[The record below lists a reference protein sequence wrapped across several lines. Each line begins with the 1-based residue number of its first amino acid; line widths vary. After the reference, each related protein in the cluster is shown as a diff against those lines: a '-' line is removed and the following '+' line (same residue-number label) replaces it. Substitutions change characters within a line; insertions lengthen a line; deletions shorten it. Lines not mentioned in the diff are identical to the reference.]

1 MPSTL
6 SAPVLQVDANIVHQV
21 DTSNP
26 QNLFNLWCSECSALN
41 SVLSQW
47 AQNPNNDV
55 VLSRC
60 ADALPQ
66 GRRLENLIWRLMME
80 EVPNEHTST
89 TATSLPRAIQRPA
102 RKSSTDDVP
111 QLSASV
117 DSVENE
123 EAVEFSS
130 DSSSVDL
137 VRPVIRRQ
145 GSSTSNGGRRE
156 RHISSENLEK
166 MVCSIVEQK
175 ESLSAPLPEIP
186 AFMSPPEPEKA
197 LVIPPAEL
205 TRSGS
210 TTTESPSKDSDGRS
224 ECSPPGS
231 YLDIPTIKTTTV
243 VRGFSPS
250 FRPQSGFF
258 SPKTNSEIPAPKS
271 SPAAKPVES
280 KKSRAK
286 FVLGGSSEE
295 SYSDHGHSFEESRH
309 NLAPPAPKKRM
320 FQIGGSS
327 EEEGSLRSALASP
340 RSALLTAHKKQT
352 SFANNL
358 TTTIP
363 STSTSAIIDDDDD
376 DSYDESAIEDD
387 DDEWED
393 SNEEESGKNSVDEKT
408 LFQRVDSKVNLT
420 SRRSLITLALEQNHR
435 RGILANAASQSTSAL
450 PQRARVTYNGP
461 MVASPND
468 SDEAPLTMKRAAR
481 NSQLRSINEVP
492 RTSAQPIVTSA
503 NSVSQPVAMSPRT
516 TRRNMMSTELPESLR
531 RHLLW
536 ERSQKSSTA
545 NAVLK
550 RRHTSHDVANL
561 KQYPPQPHMNKCYD
575 DVNASSWDQDFTREA
590 FGGYHTKG
598 W

>member
-1 MPSTL
+1 MI
-6 SAPVLQVDANIVHQV
+6 A
-21 DTSNP
+21 
-26 QNLFNLWCSECSALN
+26 
-41 SVLSQW
+41 
-47 AQNPNNDV
+47 

-66 GRRLENLIWRLMME
+66 GRRLENLIWRLLME
-80 EVPNEHTST
+80 EHPNEPTSGS
-89 TATSLPRAIQRPA
+89 ATSLPRNIQRPA

-117 DSVENE
+117 ESLENE

-130 DSSSVDL
+130 DSIDD
-137 VRPVIRRQ
+137 VRPTIRRQ
-145 GSSTSNGGRRE
+145 GSSVSNGCRRE

-166 MVCSIVEQK
+166 MVSSIVEQK
-175 ESLSAPLPEIP
+175 ESLSAPLPDIP
-186 AFMSPPEPEKA
+186 AYMMPPEPEKA
-197 LVIPPAEL
+197 LVLPSTDL

-231 YLDIPTIKTTTV
+231 FLDIPTIKTTTV

-250 FRPQSGFF
+250 QRPKSAFF
-258 SPKTNSEIPAPKS
+258 SQSKTDSEIPAPES
-271 SPAAKPVES
+271 APAAKPVES
-280 KKSRAK
+280 KKPRAK
-286 FVLGGSSEE
+286 FLLGGSSEE
-295 SYSDHGHSFEESRH
+295 SYSDHGHSFEESRR
-309 NLAPPAPKKRM
+309 NLAPPVNKKKM

-340 RSALLTAHKKQT
+340 RSTLLAAHKKQT

-376 DSYDESAIEDD
+376 SYDESAIEDD
-387 DDEWED
+387 DDDWED

-435 RGILANAASQSTSAL
+435 RGILANAASHSTSAI
-450 PQRARVTYNGP
+450 PQRSRTTYNGP
-461 MVASPND
+461 SMVASPND
-468 SDEAPLTMKRAAR
+468 SDDAPLTMKRAPRGAPM
-481 NSQLRSINEVP
+481 RSINELP
-492 RTSAQPIVTSA
+492 RTSAQPIMAPA
-503 NSVSQPVAMSPRT
+503 NNVSQQPMAMSPRT

-561 KQYPPQPHMNKCYD
+561 KQYPQQPQPHMNKTYD
-575 DVNASSWDQDFTREA
+575 DVDASSWDQDFTREA

>member
-1 MPSTL
+1 
-6 SAPVLQVDANIVHQV
+6 
-21 DTSNP
+21 
-26 QNLFNLWCSECSALN
+26 
-41 SVLSQW
+41 
-47 AQNPNNDV
+47 
-55 VLSRC
+55 
-60 ADALPQ
+60 
-66 GRRLENLIWRLMME
+66 ME
-80 EVPNEHTST
+80 EVPNEPTSAA
-89 TATSLPRAIQRPA
+89 ATSLPRNIQRPA
-102 RKSSTDDVP
+102 RKSSTDEVP

-130 DSSSVDL
+130 DSSPVEL
-137 VRPVIRRQ
+137 VRPRIRRQ
-145 GSSTSNGGRRE
+145 NSSQSNGGRRE

-166 MVCSIVEQK
+166 MVSSIVEQK

-186 AFMSPPEPEKA
+186 AFIAPPEPEKKA
-197 LVIPPAEL
+197 LVMPPAEL

-210 TTTESPSKDSDGRS
+210 TTTESPSKDSDARS
-224 ECSPPGS
+224 ESSPPGS
-231 YLDIPTIKTTTV
+231 FPDIPTIKTTTV

-250 FRPQSGFF
+250 QRPHPAFF
-258 SPKTNSEIPAPKS
+258 SSPKTNSEIPAPKS

-286 FVLGGSSEE
+286 FLLGGSSEE
-295 SYSDHGHSFEESRH
+295 SYSDHGHSFEEPRR
-309 NLAPPAPKKRM
+309 NLAPPAIPKKKM

-327 EEEGSLRSALASP
+327 EEEGSLKSALASP
-340 RSALLTAHKKQT
+340 RGALLTAHKKQT

-376 DSYDESAIEDD
+376 DSYDESAIDDD

-435 RGILANAASQSTSAL
+435 RGNLGNTASQSTSAI

-461 MVASPND
+461 SMVASPND
-468 SDEAPLTMKRAAR
+468 SDEAPLTMKRAPR
-481 NSQLRSINEVP
+481 GTQMRSINEVP
-492 RTSAQPIVTSA
+492 RSSAQPIMTSA
-503 NSVSQPVAMSPRT
+503 NAISQPVAMSPRT

-561 KQYPPQPHMNKCYD
+561 KQYPQQPHMNKCYD

>member
-1 MPSTL
+1 MPCTL

-26 QNLFNLWCSECSALN
+26 QNLFNLWCM
-41 SVLSQW
+41 
-47 AQNPNNDV
+47 
-55 VLSRC
+55 LSRC

-66 GRRLENLIWRLMME
+66 GRRLENLIWRLLME
-80 EVPNEHTST
+80 EVPNEPTSIS
-89 TATSLPRAIQRPA
+89 ATSLPRNIQRPA
-102 RKSSTDDVP
+102 RKSSADDVP

-130 DSSSVDL
+130 DSSPVEL
-137 VRPVIRRQ
+137 VRPRIRRQ
-145 GSSTSNGGRRE
+145 GSGMSNGGRRE

-166 MVCSIVEQK
+166 MVSSIVEQK
-175 ESLSAPLPEIP
+175 ESLSAPLPKIP
-186 AFMSPPEPEKA
+186 AFVSPPEPVKTM
-197 LVIPPAEL
+197 VVVPPEL

-250 FRPQSGFF
+250 QRPHLVSFTP
-258 SPKTNSEIPAPKS
+258 PKTSSEIPAPMS
-271 SPAAKPVES
+271 SPAAKPVEP

-295 SYSDHGHSFEESRH
+295 SYSDHGHSFEETRR

-327 EEEGSLRSALASP
+327 EEDGSLKSALASP

-376 DSYDESAIEDD
+376 DSYDESAIDDD

-435 RGILANAASQSTSAL
+435 RGILANAASQSTPAI
-450 PQRARVTYNGP
+450 PQRARTNYNGP
-461 MVASPND
+461 SMVASPND
-468 SDEAPLTMKRAAR
+468 SDEAPLTMKRTAR
-481 NSQLRSINEVP
+481 GAPLRSINEVP
-492 RTSAQPIVTSA
+492 RSSAQPIMTTV

-561 KQYPPQPHMNKCYD
+561 KQYPQQPHMNKCYD

>member
-1 MPSTL
+1 
-6 SAPVLQVDANIVHQV
+6 
-21 DTSNP
+21 
-26 QNLFNLWCSECSALN
+26 
-41 SVLSQW
+41 
-47 AQNPNNDV
+47 
-55 VLSRC
+55 
-60 ADALPQ
+60 
-66 GRRLENLIWRLMME
+66 ME
-80 EVPNEHTST
+80 EVPNESTTT
-89 TATSLPRAIQRPA
+89 TATSLPRSIQQPA
-102 RKSSTDDVP
+102 RKSSADDVP

-130 DSSSVDL
+130 DSSEADI
-137 VRPVIRRQ
+137 VRPRIRRQ
-145 GSSTSNGGRRE
+145 GSGLSSTGRRE

-166 MVCSIVEQK
+166 MVSSIVEQK

-186 AFMSPPEPEKA
+186 AHMALPEPKPEKA
-197 LVIPPAEL
+197 IVVMPTPEL

-250 FRPQSGFF
+250 QRPYPGFF
-258 SPKTNSEIPAPKS
+258 SPSKSNSEIPAPKS

-280 KKSRAK
+280 KKPRAK
-286 FVLGGSSEE
+286 FLLGGSSEE
-295 SYSDHGHSFEESRH
+295 SYSDHAPSFEEPRR
-309 NLAPPAPKKRM
+309 NLAPPAVPKKKM
-320 FQIGGSS
+320 FTIGGSS

-340 RSALLTAHKKQT
+340 RDVLSIAHKKQT

-363 STSTSAIIDDDDD
+363 STSTSAIIDDDD

-420 SRRSLITLALEQNHR
+420 SRRSLITLALEQNYR
-435 RGILANAASQSTSAL
+435 RGNLGNTASQSTSAI
-450 PQRARVTYNGP
+450 PQRTRTTYNGP
-461 MVASPND
+461 QMVASPND
-468 SDEAPLTMKRAAR
+468 SDEAPLTMKRAPR
-481 NSQLRSINEVP
+481 GGPMRQINEVP
-492 RTSAQPIVTSA
+492 RTSAQPIMTSV
-503 NSVSQPVAMSPRT
+503 NTVSQPLAMSPRT

-561 KQYPPQPHMNKCYD
+561 KQYPQQPHMKKVDD

>member
-26 QNLFNLWCSECSALN
+26 QNLFNLWCM
-41 SVLSQW
+41 
-47 AQNPNNDV
+47 
-55 VLSRC
+55 LSRC

-80 EVPNEHTST
+80 EVPNEPTST
-89 TATSLPRAIQRPA
+89 AATSLPRAIQRPA
-102 RKSSTDDVP
+102 RKSSADDVP

-130 DSSSVDL
+130 DSGSVDL

-145 GSSTSNGGRRE
+145 GSGISNGGRRE

-186 AFMSPPEPEKA
+186 AFMSPPKPEKA
-197 LVIPPAEL
+197 LVIPQTEL

-250 FRPQSGFF
+250 QRPQSGFF
-258 SPKTNSEIPAPKS
+258 SSKTSSEIPAPKS

-295 SYSDHGHSFEESRH
+295 SYSDHGHSFEDRR

-327 EEEGSLRSALASP
+327 EEEGSLRSAMASP

-435 RGILANAASQSTSAL
+435 RGILANAASQSTSAI

-461 MVASPND
+461 SMVASPND
-468 SDEAPLTMKRAAR
+468 SDEAPLTMKRTAR
-481 NSQLRSINEVP
+481 NSQLRSINEIP
-492 RTSAQPIVTSA
+492 RTSAQPIMTSAA

-561 KQYPPQPHMNKCYD
+561 KQYPQQPHMTKVND